1 MAFSEA
7 HHRRKNAFW
16 SAIASKVTACSVAVR
31 TDEEVRDKW
40 KNVKS
45 EVIRWINDQKKTGG
59 GPPKKP
65 LPYEELVTSIMGEQS
80 PVIDGL
86 RGKCDSLFHVCV
98 GGANAFF
105 RSDSKMTGQ
114 VINIL
119 R

>member
-7 HHRRKNAFW
+7 HHRRKNAIW
-16 SAIASKVTACSVAVR
+16 SAIASKVTACGVAVR

-45 EVIRWINDQKKTGG
+45 EVIRRINDQKKTGG

-105 RSDSKMTGQ
+105 RSDSKMTSQ
-114 VINIL
+114 VINIF